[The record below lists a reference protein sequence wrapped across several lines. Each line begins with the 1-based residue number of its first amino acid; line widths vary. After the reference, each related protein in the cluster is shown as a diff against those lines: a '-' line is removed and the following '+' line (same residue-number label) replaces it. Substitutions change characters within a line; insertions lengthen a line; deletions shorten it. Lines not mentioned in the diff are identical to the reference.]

1 MSHYF
6 INDDSLKSEKR
17 IIKYTINSHY
27 FELTS
32 DIGVFSK
39 NELDPGSELLIKTA
53 IKEGIK
59 GELLDVGCGYGP
71 IGITLSKIC
80 DLDKVDF
87 IDVNLR
93 ALNLTKEN
101 AIKYKVKNF
110 NVFESN
116 GFENVKDLYDY
127 ILINPPIRAGKEV
140 IFKMFENS
148 INYLKGDVA
157 PEGMYFISANESP
170 SKTPILLAAFEV
182 SGTVAAYA
190 IGDVPTKNEENNTII
205 DKDNTDGTVD
215 NNSNE
220 NSTNKEESEVPNT
233 GDEVKVLPLIVLMIC
248 IIGFVTISRQPLQRK
263 GSVPMP

>member
-6 INDDSLKSEKR
+6 INDESLKSEKR

-59 GELLDVGCGYGP
+59 GDLLDVGCGYGP

-80 DLDKVDF
+80 DLNKVDF

-101 AIKYKVKNF
+101 ASKYQIKNF

-116 GFENVKDLYDY
+116 GFENVKDSYDY

-140 IFKMFENS
+140 IFKMFEDS
-148 INYLKGDVA
+148 IEYLKEDGILMIVIRKDQGA
-157 PEGMYFISANESP
+157 PSAKKKLDELYGNC
-170 SKTPILLAAFEV
+170 V
-182 SGTVAAYA
+182 
-190 IGDVPTKNEENNTII
+190 
-205 DKDNTDGTVD
+205 TVD
-215 NNSNE
+215 RE
-220 NSTNKEESEVPNT
+220 
-233 GDEVKVLPLIVLMIC
+233 
-248 IIGFVTISRQPLQRK
+248 K
-263 GSVPMP
+263 GYHILVSKKI

>member
-6 INDDSLKSEKR
+6 INDESLKSEKR

-80 DLDKVDF
+80 DLNKVDF

-101 AIKYKVKNF
+101 ASKYQIKNF

-116 GFENVKDLYDY
+116 GFENVKDSYDY

-140 IFKMFENS
+140 IFKMFEDS
-148 INYLKGDVA
+148 IEHLKEDGILMIVIRKDQGA
-157 PEGMYFISANESP
+157 PSAKKKLDELYGNC
-170 SKTPILLAAFEV
+170 V
-182 SGTVAAYA
+182 
-190 IGDVPTKNEENNTII
+190 
-205 DKDNTDGTVD
+205 TVD
-215 NNSNE
+215 RE
-220 NSTNKEESEVPNT
+220 
-233 GDEVKVLPLIVLMIC
+233 
-248 IIGFVTISRQPLQRK
+248 K
-263 GSVPMP
+263 GYHILVSKKI

>member
-17 IIKYTINSHY
+17 IIKYTVNSHY
-27 FELTS
+27 FEITS

-53 IKEGIK
+53 IKEGIN
-59 GELLDVGCGYGP
+59 GDLLDVGCGYGP

-80 DLDKVDF
+80 DLNKVDF

-101 AIKYKVKNF
+101 AAKYQIKNF

-140 IFKMFENS
+140 IFKMFEDS
-148 INYLKGDVA
+148 IKYLK
-157 PEGMYFISANESP
+157 
-170 SKTPILLAAFEV
+170 
-182 SGTVAAYA
+182 
-190 IGDVPTKNEENNTII
+190 
-205 DKDNTDGTVD
+205 KDG
-215 NNSNE
+215 
-220 NSTNKEESEVPNT
+220 
-233 GDEVKVLPLIVLMIC
+233 ILMIV
-248 IIGFVTISRQPLQRK
+248 IRK
-263 GSVPMP
+263 DQGAPSAKKKLSELYGNCETLDREKGYHILVSKKI

>member
-6 INDDSLKSEKR
+6 INDESLKSEKR

-59 GELLDVGCGYGP
+59 GDLLDVGCGYGP

-80 DLDKVDF
+80 DLNKVDF

-101 AIKYKVKNF
+101 ASKYQIKNF
-110 NVFESN
+110 SVFESN
-116 GFENVKDLYDY
+116 GFENVKDSYDY

-140 IFKMFENS
+140 IFKMFEDS
-148 INYLKGDVA
+148 IEYLKEDGILMIVIRKDQGA
-157 PEGMYFISANESP
+157 PSAKKKLDELYGNC
-170 SKTPILLAAFEV
+170 V
-182 SGTVAAYA
+182 
-190 IGDVPTKNEENNTII
+190 
-205 DKDNTDGTVD
+205 TVD
-215 NNSNE
+215 RE
-220 NSTNKEESEVPNT
+220 
-233 GDEVKVLPLIVLMIC
+233 
-248 IIGFVTISRQPLQRK
+248 K
-263 GSVPMP
+263 GYHILVSKKI

>member
-6 INDDSLKSEKR
+6 INDESLKSEKR

-59 GELLDVGCGYGP
+59 GDLLDVGCGYGP

-80 DLDKVDF
+80 DLNKVDF

-101 AIKYKVKNF
+101 ASKYQIKNF
-110 NVFESN
+110 NFFESN
-116 GFENVKDLYDY
+116 GFENVKDSYDY

-140 IFKMFENS
+140 IFKMFEDS
-148 INYLKGDVA
+148 IEYLKEDGILMIVIRKDQGA
-157 PEGMYFISANESP
+157 PSAKKKLDELYGNC
-170 SKTPILLAAFEV
+170 V
-182 SGTVAAYA
+182 
-190 IGDVPTKNEENNTII
+190 
-205 DKDNTDGTVD
+205 TVD
-215 NNSNE
+215 RE
-220 NSTNKEESEVPNT
+220 
-233 GDEVKVLPLIVLMIC
+233 
-248 IIGFVTISRQPLQRK
+248 K
-263 GSVPMP
+263 GYHILVSKKI